1 MDASFAL
8 CPLLALLDLVKDH
21 LVVQR
26 WESFDNSHGLTY
38 KIQAPDLQDKSIDGQ
53 PELGDEAALLMPPN
67 ALFQIWVFKIL
78 FQLCQ
83 HQLWQ
88 KNPWQWNNVPNYYD
102 LEALI
107 YIF

>member
-1 MDASFAL
+1 MDARFAL

-88 KNPWQWNNVPNYYD
+88 KNP
-102 LEALI
+102 
-107 YIF
+107 